1 MDQLGPSTAAVDS
14 AATPKLEITC
24 SRQLPEWLAEQ
35 KVALAFTT
43 YQSAKLFLIGLR
55 PDRRLSVS
63 ERTFSRCM
71 GLWGSTQ
78 TLWMSSLYQLWR
90 FENVLSQGEQYLG
103 HDGLYV
109 PQVGYTTGDLDI
121 HDIAVDA
128 AGRPLFVATLFGC
141 LATTS
146 ETHSFTPIW
155 RPPFISKLAAEDRC
169 HLNGLAMRDGAPAY
183 VSALAA
189 TDVADSWRE
198 HRRDGGVVVDATTN
212 ETVCSGL
219 SMPHSPRLHDGTLY
233 VLNSGTGYFGRI
245 DPQRKTFEPIA
256 FCPGYLR
263 GLAFAGR
270 FAVVGLSRPR
280 AENKTFAG
288 LELGETLAAKNVS
301 ARCGILVID
310 LKNGDIV
317 HWLSIQGVVEELY
330 DVAVLP
336 SVVRPTLLG
345 FKSDEIRRV
354 ITIGVQSSGTE
365 NSSAQSSSDQNGKGK
380 GANDKGS
387 KNKGRKD
394 KSGKHKGL
402 G

>member
-1 MDQLGPSTAAVDS
+1 MTQTELSTTAAD
-14 AATPKLEITC
+14 AAAPPKLEINC

-35 KVALAFTT
+35 RLSLAFTT

-55 PDRRLSVS
+55 PDGRLSVS

-71 GLWGSTQ
+71 GLWGSAQ

-90 FENVLSQGEQYLG
+90 FENVLSAGEQHQG
-103 HDGLYV
+103 HDRLYL

-121 HDIAVDA
+121 HDIGVDA

-146 ETHSFTPIW
+146 ATHSFTPIW

-169 HLNGLAMRDGAPAY
+169 HLNGLAMRNGAPAY
-183 VSALAA
+183 VSAVAD
-189 TDVADSWRE
+189 TDVADGWRE
-198 HRRDGGVVVDATTN
+198 HRRDGGVVVDVTTS
-212 ETVCSGL
+212 ETVCGGL

-233 VLNSGTGYFGRI
+233 VLNSGTGHLGRI
-245 DPQRKTFEPIA
+245 DLQRKAFHPIA

-263 GLAFAGR
+263 GLTFAGR
-270 FAVVGLSRPR
+270 FGVVGLSRPR

-301 ARCGILVID
+301 ARCGLMVID
-310 LKNGDIV
+310 LKSGDIV
-317 HWLSIQGVVEELY
+317 HWLNIQGVVEELY

-336 SVVRPTLLG
+336 GVIRPSALG

-354 ITIGVQSSGTE
+354 ITIGE
-365 NSSAQSSSDQNGKGK
+365 PD
-380 GANDKGS
+380 
-387 KNKGRKD
+387 
-394 KSGKHKGL
+394 
-402 G
+402 